1 MDLMHTAHVPAGDGP
16 FPTIVLLHGWG
27 ANAHDLFGLAP
38 LLHGG
43 EAIVLCPQGPMSFE
57 IGPGHSGHGW
67 FDLSNG
73 LSVDPAQVSAACAQV
88 EAFIETALET
98 YPIDKNRLLLG
109 GFSQGGFVAYQIG
122 LHAPERFA
130 GLMALSSWLPTEFVA
145 DITRSPALEQ
155 LPALIV
161 HGLEDPMIPSERGH
175 ESRDA
180 LLALGVPTVYREFS
194 MGHEINQEALHTIL
208 GWIDEKV
215 FPVLT

>member
-1 MDLMHTAHVPAGDGP
+1 MDLMHTAHIPAGDGP

-57 IGPGHSGHGW
+57 IGPGYSGHGW

-130 GLMALSSWLPTEFVA
+130 GLMALSSWLPTEFIA
-145 DITRSPALEQ
+145 DITRTPALEQ

-161 HGLEDPMIPSERGH
+161 HGLEDPVIPSERGH

-180 LLALGVPTVYREFS
+180 LLGLGVPTVYREFS
-194 MGHEINQEALHTIL
+194 MGHEIKQEALHTIL